1 MKFSRSQAKL
11 ELLRIA
17 ATASSY
23 REGTQRPLTPQFL
36 ATPLELA
43 AANASHYKKGTQRQ
57 LTLKFCATPLE
68 LVTKGS
74 KSLFLIILSM
84 HTLMTA
90 SIKEPP
96 FALCPK

>member
-1 MKFSRSQAKL
+1 MKFSRGQAKL

-43 AANASHYKKGTQRQ
+43 AANASRYKKGIQRQ
-57 LTLKFCATPLE
+57 LTLTFCATPLE
-68 LVTKGS
+68 LVQKDPNRS
-74 KSLFLIILSM
+74 F
-84 HTLMTA
+84 
-90 SIKEPP
+90 
-96 FALCPK
+96 